1 METCAQGRLVLA
13 SQARGLSVADP
24 TARVLEMADV
34 DLLEIFPVEGVVMV
48 AMVVMEALVVMVV
61 EVGMGVPVVLGV
73 LVAQVG
79 LEVPEEMGAPG
90 GGVACLGGVVTDWG
104 SNLLICLPAYSPNEG
119 DLCMR
124 VTNTPCFVVIWVR
137 G

>member
-24 TARVLEMADV
+24 TARVLEMAGV
-34 DLLEIFPVEGVVMV
+34 DLLEIFPVVGVVMV
-48 AMVVMEALVVMVV
+48 VMVGMEALVGRVV

-90 GGVACLGGVVTDWG
+90 GVVACLGGVVTDLE
-104 SNLLICLPAYSPNEG
+104 SNLLICLPAYPTNEG
-119 DLCMR
+119 DLYMR
-124 VTNTPCFVVIWVR
+124 VSNTLCFVVIRVR
-137 G
+137 W